1 MRATLWVAA
10 RAVYLADNLAARGN
24 CCAAGM
30 NTSQLF
36 QFMRQAQT
44 QWAFWSELVEQLFGA
59 IENGRLNVAAL
70 KTLTPRPC
78 HLLLG

>member
-1 MRATLWVAA
+1 
-10 RAVYLADNLAARGN
+10 
-24 CCAAGM
+24 M

-44 QWAFWSELVEQLFGA
+44 QWAFWSELVEQSFGA